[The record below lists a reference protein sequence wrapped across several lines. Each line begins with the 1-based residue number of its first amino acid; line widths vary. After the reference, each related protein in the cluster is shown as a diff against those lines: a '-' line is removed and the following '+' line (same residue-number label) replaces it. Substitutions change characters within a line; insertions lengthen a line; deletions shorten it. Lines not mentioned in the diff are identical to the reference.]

1 MELLA
6 AHDPYIMLSLFM
18 SFMLT
23 LCLLILFLMR
33 DPYAVP
39 PRQVSRSVWCPE
51 RHRGARVDFVE
62 WVDTGMVHRSV
73 RQCSLRGVT
82 DRCDGTCSRQPA

>member
-6 AHDPYIMLSLFM
+6 AYDPYLILSL
-18 SFMLT
+18 SLGLVLT
-23 LCLLILFLMR
+23 LCVAVMASMR

-39 PRQVSRSVWCPE
+39 PHRVSRTVWCAGK
-51 RHRGARVDFVE
+51 RRSARVDFVE

-73 RQCSLRGVT
+73 QGCSLRADG
-82 DRCDGTCSRQPA
+82 RCDAACCDEPV